1 MELPERFEKM
11 RMALAEKIAGKR
23 ESEALDE
30 ALPAAELPQNLAK
43 ADYDALSAS
52 VDAWLR
58 WVGICTPQMRSTTAF
73 MSKEAL
79 CCLCCKFQDNVFPA
93 LSPENIRTHDAR
105 PNLSTLLMRAQAI
118 YEQSDDPGF
127 IQQTLNRYVLG
138 SFFPRKG
145 RKEYA
150 TVLILCACPLVFG
163 HLCREDNGIKTLIL
177 ISQVTATPL
186 IN

>member
-58 WVGICTPQMRSTTAF
+58 WVGKCTPQMCLTTVF

-79 CCLCCKFQDNVFPA
+79 CCFYA
-93 LSPENIRTHDAR
+93 AR
-105 PNLSTLLMRAQAI
+105 FR
-118 YEQSDDPGF
+118 
-127 IQQTLNRYVLG
+127 
-138 SFFPRKG
+138 
-145 RKEYA
+145 
-150 TVLILCACPLVFG
+150 
-163 HLCREDNGIKTLIL
+163 
-177 ISQVTATPL
+177 
-186 IN
+186 